1 MTKEQYKE
9 LNTLLSAKKQI
20 VITTHKSPDG
30 DAIGSSLGLYHVLK
44 SKGCEVSVVVPNGY
58 PDFLK
63 WMPAEDV
70 ILNYELQENEVKQ
83 WFEKSEILF
92 CLDYNTTHRT
102 GDVKELIEA
111 YTGTSVMIDHH
122 PQPDDFATYLLSD
135 TSASSTA
142 QLIYQFVDALGWEQ
156 LITKEV
162 GECLYSGIVTDTGSF
177 RFPATSAAT
186 HRVVAALM
194 ERGLQPHLVHQ
205 AIFDSNKE
213 SKLKLLGYCLSEKM
227 RVLPEYKTAFIDL
240 SNEELERFNYQSGD
254 TEGVV
259 NYALSV
265 EGVRFAAIFKENE
278 ENVRMS
284 FRSKGDF
291 SVNQFARDHF
301 NGGGHVNAAGG
312 MSEDPL
318 QDVVK
323 KFEELLPAYK
333 DQLLDE

>member
-1 MTKEQYKE
+1 MTKEQYLE

-44 SKGCEVSVVVPNGY
+44 AHGCNVSVVVPNGY

-63 WMPAEDV
+63 WMPAEDT
-70 ILNYELQENEVKQ
+70 ILNYEVQGDEVKAV
-83 WFEKSEILF
+83 FETAEVLF
-92 CLDYNTTHRT
+92 CLDYNTAHRT
-102 GDVKELIEA
+102 GDVKELVES
-111 YTGTSVMIDHH
+111 YTGISVMIDHH
-122 PQPDDFATYLLSD
+122 PQPDHFATYLLSD

-162 GECLYSGIVTDTGSF
+162 GACLYSGIVTDTGSF

-194 ERGLQPHLVHQ
+194 EKGLQPHLVHQ

-227 RVLPEYKTAFIDL
+227 KVLPEYKTAFIHL
-240 SNEELERFNYQSGD
+240 SKEELERFNYQSGD

-265 EGVRFAAIFKENE
+265 EGVRFAAIFKENQ

-284 FRSKGDF
+284 FRSKGEF
-291 SVNQFARDHF
+291 SVNQFARDNF

-312 MSEDPL
+312 MSEEPL
-318 QDVVK
+318 QAVVK
-323 KFEELLPAYK
+323 KFEALLPSYQE
-333 DQLLDE
+333 QLLDE